1 MAGKCRSRKKTKA
14 TKKNQETQE
23 EVELCSKCGSQMVE
37 EEGRKICSSC
47 DTTIDY
53 FGEDEE

>member
-1 MAGKCRSRKKTKA
+1 MAKKCKKQSKTK
-14 TKKNQETQE
+14 KKNEEIQE
-23 EVELCSKCGSQMVE
+23 EPELCSKCGSQLVE
-37 EEGRKICSSC
+37 EDGKKICPSC